1 MGSNGS
7 ATAAT
12 RRDGGGSIAAV
23 AAHSFAGGAGTKEPY
38 TVQVARVLLYLE
50 CALLLLSGL
59 FAAAIGVLLG
69 SGNSIPFANLEVS
82 GAGAV
87 VLGIFYGALGIG
99 AVYLAVEMRRLLP
112 WTRTGAIVLQAVLIV
127 LFLARGN
134 LSPSTG
140 LSVALCLAVAGLLLT
155 PSASAALT
163 PDTVSTK
170 PAGGTGTAPASSAS
184 PSTSPSTMS
193 RP

>member
-1 MGSNGS
+1 M
-7 ATAAT
+7 
-12 RRDGGGSIAAV
+12 
-23 AAHSFAGGAGTKEPY
+23 AAHSFAGKPGTKLPY
-38 TVQVARVLLYLE
+38 SVQAARMLLYFE

-87 VLGIFYGALGIG
+87 VLGIFYGALGIAAG
-99 AVYLAVEMRRLLP
+99 YLAIELRRLVA
-112 WTRTGAIVLQAVLIV
+112 WTRIGTVVLQAVLLV
-127 LFLARGN
+127 LFLARGSF
-134 LSPSTG
+134 SPSTG

-163 PDTVSTK
+163 PAAR
-170 PAGGTGTAPASSAS
+170 PAQPAPTGTGTTASPAPSGS
-184 PSTSPSTMS
+184 PSTTGD
-193 RP
+193 

>member
-1 MGSNGS
+1 
-7 ATAAT
+7 
-12 RRDGGGSIAAV
+12 V
-23 AAHSFAGGAGTKEPY
+23 ASHSFAGKAGTKEPY
-38 TVQVARVLLYLE
+38 SVQAARVLLYLE

-87 VLGIFYGALGIG
+87 ILGIFYGALGIA

-155 PSASAALT
+155 TSAGEALT
-163 PDTVSTK
+163 PER
-170 PAGGTGTAPASSAS
+170 PAPKAASSGSGATPSAAPSPTPSAS
-184 PSTSPSTMS
+184 PSTS
-193 RP
+193 RH

>member
-1 MGSNGS
+1 M
-7 ATAAT
+7 
-12 RRDGGGSIAAV
+12 
-23 AAHSFAGGAGTKEPY
+23 AAHSFAGKAGTKEPY
-38 TVQVARVLLYLE
+38 SVQAARVLLYLE

-59 FAAAIGVLLG
+59 FAAAIGILLG
-69 SGNSIPFANLEVS
+69 TGNSIPFASLEVS

-87 VLGIFYGALGIG
+87 GLGIFYGALGLG
-99 AVYLAVEMRRLLP
+99 ALYLAVELRRLAS
-112 WTRTGAIVLQAVLIV
+112 WTRTAAVVLQAVLIV

-140 LSVALCLAVAGLLLT
+140 LSVALCLAVAALLLT

-163 PDTVSTK
+163 AEPSASK
-170 PAGGTGTAPASSAS
+170 PAGATGATPS
-184 PSTSPSTMS
+184 PSPSNSPPTPG

>member
-1 MGSNGS
+1 M
-7 ATAAT
+7 
-12 RRDGGGSIAAV
+12 
-23 AAHSFAGGAGTKEPY
+23 AAHSFAGKAGKKEPY
-38 TVQVARVLLYLE
+38 SVQAARMLLYLE

-59 FAAAIGVLLG
+59 FAAAIGTLLG
-69 SGNSIPFANLEVS
+69 SGNSIPFASLDVS

-87 VLGIFYGALGIG
+87 VLGIVYGALGV
-99 AVYLAVEMRRLLP
+99 AALYLAVELRRLAS
-112 WTRTGAIVLQAVLIV
+112 WTRTAAIVLQAVLIV

-155 PSASAALT
+155 PSASAALSDE
-163 PDTVSTK
+163 PAASKPPGDTVTTPS
-170 PAGGTGTAPASSAS
+170 PSPGPSSS
-184 PSTSPSTMS
+184 PSTSSSTTG

>member
-1 MGSNGS
+1 
-7 ATAAT
+7 
-12 RRDGGGSIAAV
+12 V
-23 AAHSFAGGAGTKEPY
+23 ASHSFAGKTGAKEPY
-38 TVQVARVLLYLE
+38 SVQAARVLLYLE

-87 VLGIFYGALGIG
+87 ILGIFYGALG
-99 AVYLAVEMRRLLP
+99 LAALWIAIELHRLVP
-112 WTRTGAIVLQAVLIV
+112 WTRTAGVVLQAGLIV

-134 LSPSTG
+134 FSPSTG

-155 PSASAALT
+155 QSAGAALT
-163 PDTVSTK
+163 AER
-170 PAGGTGTAPASSAS
+170 PAPKAASSGSGATPSAAPSPTPSAS
-184 PSTSPSTMS
+184 PSTS
-193 RP
+193 RH

>member
-1 MGSNGS
+1 M
-7 ATAAT
+7 
-12 RRDGGGSIAAV
+12 
-23 AAHSFAGGAGTKEPY
+23 AAHSFAGKTSKPEPY

-50 CALLLLSGL
+50 SALLLLSGL

-69 SGNSIPFANLEVS
+69 SGNSIPFATLEVS

-87 VLGIFYGALGIG
+87 VLGIFYGALGLG
-99 AVYLAVEMRRLLP
+99 AVYLAIEMRRLLP
-112 WTRTGAIVLQAVLIV
+112 WTRTGAIILQAVLIV

-155 PSASAALT
+155 PTAAAALT
-163 PDTVSTK
+163 AER
-170 PAGGTGTAPASSAS
+170 PAATPVPSGTGTTPAVTPPAS
-184 PSTSPSTMS
+184 PSAAGKH
-193 RP
+193 

>member
-1 MGSNGS
+1 M
-7 ATAAT
+7 
-12 RRDGGGSIAAV
+12 
-23 AAHSFAGGAGTKEPY
+23 AAHSFAGKAAAKEPY
-38 TVQVARVLLYLE
+38 SVQAARVLLYLE

-59 FAAAIGVLLG
+59 FAAAIGFLLG
-69 SGNSIPFANLEVS
+69 SGNSIPFASLEVS

-87 VLGIFYGALGIG
+87 VLGIFYGALGLG
-99 AVYLAVEMRRLLP
+99 ALYLAVELRRLAS
-112 WTRTGAIVLQAVLIV
+112 WTRTAAVVLQAVLIV

-163 PDTVSTK
+163 AERGSSK
-170 PAGGTGTAPASSAS
+170 PAGGTATT
-184 PSTSPSTMS
+184 PSTTD